1 MAGDGGATG
10 QRRWGVV
17 MLALPVLLLGIGLA
31 FYLGHQQVPE
41 APRAAGP
48 TLVLPLNG
56 QAGALAPTRSA
67 PPPPSPVRAEPLPQ
81 RAEAAAP
88 VTSPKAVPAGPM
100 TAGVEQRGHAASRRN
115 PITHPTAPP
124 SPPSRRPAVVAGG
137 PAAHPA
143 VPAQVLPVAPPAGW
157 YVQVGAFGAVQPA
170 RQLLDRVRSRGFGGR
185 LAELPGSALQHV
197 WIGPL
202 PDRAAALAVTARLRQ
217 DLQLSGFPRH
227 WP

>member
-17 MLALPVLLLGIGLA
+17 MLALPVLLLGVGVA

-56 QAGALAPTRSA
+56 QAGAVVPTPSA
-67 PPPPSPVRAEPLPQ
+67 PPPPSPVRAEPLPP

-88 VTSPKAVPAGPM
+88 GTSPKAVSAGPK
-100 TAGVEQRGHAASRRN
+100 TAVVEQPGRAASRPS
-115 PITHPTAPP
+115 PITHPSAPP
-124 SPPSRRPAVVAGG
+124 SPPARHPAVVAAG
-137 PAAHPA
+137 AAHPA
-143 VPAQVLPVAPPAGW
+143 MPPRVLSVAPPVGW
-157 YVQVGAFGAVQPA
+157 YVQVGAFGAARPA
-170 RQLLDRVRSRGFGGR
+170 RQLLDRVRSRGFSGR

>member
-17 MLALPVLLLGIGLA
+17 MLALPVLLLGVGLA

-56 QAGALAPTRSA
+56 QAGAVAPTRSA
-67 PPPPSPVRAEPLPQ
+67 SPSLVRAEPLPQ

-88 VTSPKAVPAGPM
+88 ATSPKAVPVGPK
-100 TAGVEQRGHAASRRN
+100 TAGVEQPGHAASRPS
-115 PITHPTAPP
+115 PITHPTASP
-124 SPPSRRPAVVAGG
+124 SSPIRYPAVIAAG
-137 PAAHPA
+137 PAHPA
-143 VPAQVLPVAPPAGW
+143 TPPRVLPVAPPAGW
-157 YVQVGAFGAVQPA
+157 YVQVGAFGAVRPA
-170 RQLLDRVRSRGFGGR
+170 RQLLDRVRSRGFSGR